1 MSTARRARGR
11 GHGDDSHD
19 EPDEPDE
26 RWAVS
31 YADMVTVLMCLFIV
45 LFAISNVD
53 ATKFELLANSL
64 ASGFGQEETHAGGA
78 DTAEGVVVPPEMQD
92 DDGVVD
98 LTAPADLTERAN
110 AEYES
115 LEQLKE
121 RMLAALTVQGLQNT
135 VEFVIDDRGLSVGLI
150 GAETFFGDNSTD
162 LSGTADAVLDSIGD
176 VLGTVDNQ
184 VSIEGHA
191 DHRVSAYPF
200 PTNWELSGGR
210 ATQVARFLVEH
221 EGIAGPRVKATAY
234 SDTRPIAQGDSPEA
248 LASNRRVDI
257 VVESNEEEQV
267 RALIPA
273 IVQGAAAK

>member
-11 GHGDDSHD
+11 GHEEESH
-19 EPDEPDE
+19 DEPDE

-45 LFAISNVD
+45 LFAVSNVD
-53 ATKFELLANSL
+53 KTKFELLANSL
-64 ASGFGQEETHAGGA
+64 ATGFGQESTEGGA
-78 DTAEGVVVPPEMQD
+78 DTAEGMIIPEELQD
-92 DDGVVD
+92 EDGVVD
-98 LTAPADLTERAN
+98 LTARA
-110 AEYES
+110 EVEFES
-115 LEQLKE
+115 LEELRD
-121 RMLAALTVQGLQNT
+121 RMDAALTAQGLQDT
-135 VEFVIDDRGLSVGLI
+135 VEYVIDDRGLKVGLI
-150 GAETFFGDNSTD
+150 GAETFFADNSTD
-162 LSGTADAVLDSIGD
+162 LSAKADAVLDAVGGVITS
-176 VLGTVDNQ
+176 VDNQ

-191 DHRVSAYPF
+191 DHRVSAAPY

-221 EGIAGPRVKATAY
+221 EGVAGARVKATAF
-234 SDTRPIAQGDSPEA
+234 SDTRPIVKGDSPQA

-273 IVQGAAAK
+273 LAAAAENGTP